1 MANRLDL
8 VIAASNA
15 AGPCPPGEEANWK
28 ERVAAVALEL
38 FTLADT
44 MDARLQRLSEPG
56 RSGQFT
62 AVVIGVTIEESST
75 RGVLTLLNG
84 SADSEQIR
92 TDRGDTDAG
101 RAMIE
106 RARALIG
113 HRVRVYR
120 YNEPMASNKT
130 YAPRVVV
137 HLSDLGVPIEPI
149 ASIVAKNILVKAAE
163 NDTAASGQAWQDA
176 GLPASEPVT
185 AQQLAAAF
193 QKLPGPA

>member
-1 MANRLDL
+1 M
-8 VIAASNA
+8 
-15 AGPCPPGEEANWK
+15 
-28 ERVAAVALEL
+28 ALEL

-44 MDARLQRLSEPG
+44 LDARLQRLSEQG

-62 AVVIGVTIEESST
+62 AVVIGVTVEESST
-75 RGVLTLLNG
+75 RGVLTLLNS
-84 SADSEQIR
+84 SADYEQIR

-130 YAPRVVV
+130 HGSRVVV
-137 HLSDLGVPIEPI
+137 HLSDLGVPSEPI
-149 ASIVAKNILVKAAE
+149 ASNSAKNFLVKAAE
-163 NDTAASGQAWQDA
+163 NDKAASAQAWQDA

-185 AQQLAAAF
+185 AQQLAEAF
-193 QKLPGPA
+193 RKLPGPV